1 MKYFIFLFVVALM
14 NATGQSL
21 KNLSLTVEKEFRLLK
36 GTFALSF
43 LNISVPE
50 DVLFF
55 NADTVFHAAS
65 TMKTP
70 VMVQVMSDV
79 SDGKMSL
86 EDTVLVK
93 NEFKSIVD
101 GSSYSMDIG
110 VDSGEGLYKFIGKF
124 TTVRELVLQMI
135 TVSSNLATNI
145 LIDIIDARRV
155 MGTLNELGVRG
166 VTVLRGVEDGL
177 AFNAGLNNT
186 VTANGLAELF
196 RQIYIRKFP
205 DEPRYDEMIS
215 ILRQQK
221 FNDLIPR
228 NLPEDVVV
236 AHKTGSITGV
246 MHDSGLIFLPDGRV
260 YVLVILGKG
269 IDNVPEAKKMYGR
282 VSEAVYKHLTDN

>member
-1 MKYFIFLFVVALM
+1 MKHFIFLIMVMLM
-14 NATGQSL
+14 NTNGQDIT
-21 KNLSLTVEKEFRLLK
+21 NLTRLVEKEFNSLD
-36 GTFALSF
+36 GTFAVSYINLAN
-43 LNISVPE
+43 LNDRLAV
-50 DVLFF
+50 
-55 NADTVFHAAS
+55 NGDTVFHAAS

-70 VMVQVMSDV
+70 VMVQVMRDV
-79 SDGKMSL
+79 SEGRMSL
-86 EDTVLVK
+86 EDSVLVK

-110 VDSGEGLYKFIGKF
+110 DDSGEKLYELIGHS
-124 TTVRELVLQMI
+124 TTIRELVFQMI

-155 MGTLNELGVRG
+155 MATLQDLGVNG

-196 RQIYIRKFP
+196 SKIYIWQYP
-205 DEPRYDEMIS
+205 DAPRYNEMIS
-215 ILRQQK
+215 ILRQQQFK
-221 FNDLIPR
+221 DLIPST
-228 NLPEDVVV
+228 LPKGVIV

-246 MHDSGLIFLPDGRV
+246 MHDSGLIYLPDGRV

-269 IDNVPEAKKMYGR
+269 IKNVPEVKKMYGR
-282 VSEAVYKHLTDN
+282 VSEAVYKYVTGE

>member
-110 VDSGEGLYKFIGKF
+110 DDSGEGLYKFIGKY